1 MSVHP
6 PRAPTFIHTQLHTLL
21 HLPVPRA
28 PASPRAPPHTPLYP
42 QTEGCSLYMH
52 KSHVATHPI
61 PRAQQRDPRWS
72 PHDPIF
78 RHTRTNTTRPA
89 AENGSAKGCSAP
101 GTHRRQARA
110 LAQTLQTLHRRCSC
124 SPIQCLSAQRCF
136 TNPWATCTAPP
147 RFDPCLGNL
156 PRTPLGL
163 GEVQD
168 GRRASGGPRK
178 ERWLFIWLSRARAV
192 AHRRL

>member
-1 MSVHP
+1 
-6 PRAPTFIHTQLHTLL
+6 
-21 HLPVPRA
+21 
-28 PASPRAPPHTPLYP
+28 
-42 QTEGCSLYMH
+42 MH

-110 LAQTLQTLHRRCSC
+110 LAQTLQTLNRRCSC

-136 TNPWATCTAPP
+136 TNPWAPCTAPP

-178 ERWLFIWLSRARAV
+178 ERWLFIWLSRPGLSRTDACE
-192 AHRRL
+192 HRTDRLHAWEEKPPACKQAAAPRLPASR